1 MTASIDKHLS
11 QLQQQVG
18 GLYARVA
25 LPDYANAPGEQAQIL
40 GHFLRRALQMSE
52 ASGLICRA
60 RLAPP
65 DRIAAHPVRGLV
77 SLLLGVDV
85 RERRG

>member
-18 GLYARVA
+18 ELNTRVA

-52 ASGLICRA
+52 ASDLVCRA
-60 RLAPP
+60 RLGTP
-65 DRIAAHPVRGLV
+65 
-77 SLLLGVDV
+77 
-85 RERRG
+85 